1 MLVPYSLF
9 LLLYYYYY
17 SLVSILYLFTTLLN
31 LYLFLLCA
39 YMPRFKGPFF
49 FMPRFKGPFFSD
61 FEFQFILNIVY
72 IVYLP
77 LYPNMLLH
85 INGVEKGFR
94 LSSNG
99 RNARSRP

>member
-1 MLVPYSLF
+1 MKNVF
-9 LLLYYYYY
+9 LMD
-17 SLVSILYLFTTLLN
+17 
-31 LYLFLLCA
+31 A
-39 YMPRFKGPFF
+39 FKKAS
-49 FMPRFKGPFFSD
+49 KGLRVHFFSD
-61 FEFQFILNIVY
+61 LEFQFILNIVY

>member
-49 FMPRFKGPFFSD
+49 SD

-77 LYPNMLLH
+77 LYPNMLLR

>member
-49 FMPRFKGPFFSD
+49 FGFRIPIYTKHRIYS
-61 FEFQFILNIVY
+61 I
-72 IVYLP
+72 LP
-77 LYPNMLLH
+77 LYPNMLLR
-85 INGVEKGFR
+85 INGVEKR
-94 LSSNG
+94 
-99 RNARSRP
+99 R

>member
-9 LLLYYYYY
+9 LLLYYYCY

-61 FEFQFILNIVY
+61 FEFQFIL
-72 IVYLP
+72 YLP
-77 LYPNMLLH
+77 LYPNMLLR

>member
-1 MLVPYSLF
+1 MYRCLCVYN
-9 LLLYYYYY
+9 
-17 SLVSILYLFTTLLN
+17 SIL
-31 LYLFLLCA
+31 
-39 YMPRFKGPFF
+39 FF
-49 FMPRFKGPFFSD
+49 NTIIKMASQDLRVLFFSD

>member
-1 MLVPYSLF
+1 MLFVGSHS
-9 LLLYYYYY
+9 YYFITIIIIIMLANKQHQNNKKKNNNK
-17 SLVSILYLFTTLLN
+17 S
-31 LYLFLLCA
+31 
-39 YMPRFKGPFF
+39 FK
-49 FMPRFKGPFFSD
+49 MASQDLRVLFFSD